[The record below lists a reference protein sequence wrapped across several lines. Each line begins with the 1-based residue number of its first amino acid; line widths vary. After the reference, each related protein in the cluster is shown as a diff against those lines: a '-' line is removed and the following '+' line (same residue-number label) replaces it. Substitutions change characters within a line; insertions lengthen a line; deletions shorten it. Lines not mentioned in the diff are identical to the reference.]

1 MPKMPKR
8 PILVPTD
15 FSEVGETALNHA
27 IKVAQTADTR
37 VILLHVVKEKDM
49 IEEGRSELNK
59 AKEAAKKIYNFDID
73 THVRVGN
80 IMDDISEMAAEVD
93 AALVVM
99 GTKGLRGIQWLTGG
113 GAVRIVTKAKTP
125 FVIVQK
131 KKVGPNGYDDIVVPL
146 DLHKETKQKLSL
158 VADAAKYFDSCVH
171 ILVPKEKDEFLHNRI
186 ERNMKYASNFF
197 KEQGISHTTK
207 ISDYDSDDFDDG
219 IIEYAKEIDA
229 DLISVM
235 NIPGI
240 SLLNLIG
247 GNFVQ
252 NIITNEH
259 EIPVLV
265 LNPKQVSHLNIFGA
279 YLGR

>member
-1 MPKMPKR
+1 MPKR

-27 IKVAQTADTR
+27 IKIAQTAETR
-37 VILLHVVKEKDM
+37 VILLHVVKDVDM
-49 IEEGRSELNK
+49 VEDARTKLSK
-59 AKEAAKKIYNFDID
+59 AKAEAQNIYQFEVE
-73 THVRVGN
+73 TSVRVGN
-80 IMDDISEMAAEVD
+80 IMDDISEMAAEID

-113 GAVRIVTKAKTP
+113 GAVRIVTNSKTP

-131 KKVGPNGYDDIVVPL
+131 EPIGPNGYDDIVVPL

-158 VADAAKYFDSCVH
+158 VADAAKFFNSCVH

-197 KEQGISHTTK
+197 SEQGISHTTQ
-207 ISDYDSDDFDDG
+207 ISSYGSDEFDEG
-219 IIEYAKEIDA
+219 IIEFAKEIDA
-229 DLISVM
+229 DLISIM
-235 NIPGI
+235 NLPGI

-259 EIPVLV
+259 QIPVLV
-265 LNPKQVSHLNIFGA
+265 LNPKKVSHVSIFGA

>member
-1 MPKMPKR
+1 MPKIPKR

-27 IKVAQTADTR
+27 IKLAQTAETR
-37 VILLHVVKEKDM
+37 VILLHVVKDKEM
-49 IEEGRSELNK
+49 IAEGRTKLKEAK
-59 AKEAAKKIYNFDID
+59 GAAKEKYGFEVE
-73 THVRVGN
+73 TSVRVGN
-80 IMDDISEMAAEVD
+80 IMDDISEMAAEID

-99 GTKGLRGIQWLTGG
+99 GTKGLRGMQWLTGG
-113 GAVRIVTKAKTP
+113 GAVRIVTNSKTP
-125 FVIVQK
+125 FIIVQK
-131 KKVGPNGYDDIVVPL
+131 KSIGPNGYDNIVVPL

-158 VADAAKYFDSCVH
+158 VADAAKYFDSRIH

-197 KEQGISHTTK
+197 EEQGISHTAK
-207 ISDYDSDDFDDG
+207 ISDYGSDDFDDG

-229 DLISVM
+229 DLISIM

-240 SLLNLIG
+240 SLLNFIG

-265 LNPKQVSHLNIFGA
+265 LNPKQVTHVNIFGA